1 MADALLAVGCAR
13 DDRLDFLLSE
23 EGAKRIRVIIFAG
36 QKFLDAGDQADPF
49 LRAFRHEQHGA
60 KLLLSPAD
68 NLAILRRISSVRSHR

>member
-36 QKFLDAGDQADPF
+36 QKFLDAGDHADPF
-49 LRAFRHEQHGA
+49 LRA
-60 KLLLSPAD
+60 
-68 NLAILRRISSVRSHR
+68 VRSSRAARRETLAFAGG